1 AAVRKAEPGS
11 AVTARGQGIG
21 LGEILEQ
28 FGLLLRGHADA
39 AIRDRKLDASVPHL
53 SYPQGDLAFFR
64 ELAGIAQEIE
74 QNLLE
79 PHGVCGERANV
90 LLGFDDKAVLVLF
103 GELSG
108 GADDFIDKA
117 RQIHRLWIEFE
128 LSSFD
133 LGEVEYLVDQ
143 AQEVGPGGIDA
154 AERLQRLLRA
164 EARRVRNHHLR

>member
-1 AAVRKAEPGS
+1 PAVAP
-11 AVTARGQGIG
+11 RGQGIG

-28 FGLLLRGHADA
+28 FRLLLRRHPDA
-39 AIRDRKLDASVPHL
+39 AIRNRKLDPLSSVGHL
-53 SYPQGDLAFFR
+53 AHPQRDRALLR

-79 PHGVCGERANV
+79 PQGIRSECANV
-90 LLGFDDKAVLVLF
+90 LLGFDNEAVLVLL

-108 GADDFIDKA
+108 GADDLIDESC
-117 RQIHRLWIEFE
+117 QINTLEIEVE

-164 EARRVRNHHLR
+164 EARRVAEH